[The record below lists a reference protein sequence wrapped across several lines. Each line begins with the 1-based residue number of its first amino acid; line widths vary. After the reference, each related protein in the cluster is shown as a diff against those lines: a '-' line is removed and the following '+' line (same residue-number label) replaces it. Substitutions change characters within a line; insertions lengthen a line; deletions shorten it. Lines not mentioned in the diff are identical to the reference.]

1 MSLVAVRLKTSKLS
15 GTRGFCWPET
25 RDAVKRPAAVNRSE
39 EHTSELQSQSNLVC
53 RLLLENKTLFS
64 ARLSVLLRLCVSFKS
79 CVFFPQFSTLSRTPP
94 PDSPCGSP
102 PAALR
107 PSALPSPLAPC
118 GP

>member
-53 RLLLENKTLFS
+53 RLLLENKSLFECPFTYSGTLRLRTALDYS
-64 ARLSVLLRLCVSFKS
+64 ARGRKSLWPQSCAAAFSFE
-79 CVFFPQFSTLSRTPP
+79 VAF
-94 PDSPCGSP
+94 
-102 PAALR
+102 
-107 PSALPSPLAPC
+107 APT
-118 GP
+118 